1 MTATTIKVPKATR
14 DRLHRLAAA
23 HGLTLA
29 QQIDKLMDE
38 QAPRP
43 KPTIGG
49 YRSEHPLSAEE
60 IDDQLAGGFG
70 E

>member
-29 QQIDKLMDE
+29 QQIDRLIDE
-38 QAPRP
+38 SAKKPR
-43 KPTIGG
+43 PTIGG
-49 YRSEHPLSAEE
+49 YRSDRPLNAEE
-60 IDDQLAGGFG
+60 IDEELARGFG